1 MTDKAKVLI
10 IDDEEIV
17 LDSCADILAGED
29 VQIATALNGRLGL
42 ERVHEFAPDLVFLD
56 LKMPG
61 ISGLE
66 VLEQVFARDPTI
78 VVIVITGYAT
88 VDSAVEAM
96 KRGAF
101 DFLPKPFTP
110 DELRMVVRRGL
121 EKRRLVLETLTLRR
135 EKELLRENFAAI
147 VSHELKAP
155 LGALQQNLFVLT
167 QELAHA
173 LTAEQKQRLERMKVR
188 LDDLLKLIHRW
199 LRVISA
205 DMERI
210 RELFRPV
217 SLTAAISNAVECVQ
231 PQASRS
237 NVQIEVLFTEPS
249 PQVLGDEGTLCEALI
264 NLLSN
269 AVKYSH
275 TGGKVLLLAGLEGA
289 RCVIR
294 VRDWGVGI
302 LSEDLPYIFGG
313 FAGVRAGPGGEK
325 GCGLGLALTRRIV
338 EAHDGSITAHSEP
351 GKGSTFL
358 IVLPALH
365 ASSPAPQSGEHQP
378 ELASRS
384 QKGSAL

>member
-1 MTDKAKVLI
+1 VTNKAKVLI

-17 LDSCADILAGED
+17 LDSCTDILVGEN

-42 ERVHEFAPDLVFLD
+42 ERVREFVPDLVFLD

-61 ISGLE
+61 LSGLE
-66 VLEQVFARDPTI
+66 VLQQVLGHDPTM

-96 KRGAF
+96 KKGAF

-110 DELRMVVRRGL
+110 DEFRMVVRRGL
-121 EKRRLVLETLTLRR
+121 EKRKLVLETLALRR

-155 LGALQQNLFVLT
+155 LGALQQNLFVLS
-167 QELAHA
+167 QELARV
-173 LTAEQKQRLERMKVR
+173 LTEEQKQRLERMKVR
-188 LDDLLKLIHRW
+188 LDGLLKLIHAW
-199 LRVISA
+199 LRVLSA
-205 DMERI
+205 DIEKI
-210 RELFRPV
+210 REQFHPV
-217 SLTAAISNAVECVQ
+217 SMAAVIANAVECVQ
-231 PQASRS
+231 PQADRA
-237 NVQIEVLFTEPS
+237 NVQMEVTLAEPS
-249 PQVLGDEGTLCEALI
+249 VQVLGDEGTLGEALI

-275 TGGKVLLLAGLEGA
+275 AGGRVLLRAGVEEG

-294 VRDWGVGI
+294 VRDWGIGI
-302 LSEDLPYIFGG
+302 PSEDLPLILGG

-338 EAHDGSITAHSEP
+338 EAHDGSIAAESEP
-351 GKGSTFL
+351 GKGTTF
-358 IVLPALH
+358 VVSLPALP
-365 ASSPAPQSGEHQP
+365 AASPAALEHEP
-378 ELASRS
+378 ELVSRS
-384 QKGSAL
+384 QRGSAE

>member
-10 IDDEEIV
+10 IDDEEVV

-29 VQIATALNGRLGL
+29 VQIATALNGLLGL

-66 VLEQVFARDPTI
+66 VLERVFARDPTI

-96 KRGAF
+96 KKGAS

-110 DELRMVVRRGL
+110 DEFRIVVRRGL
-121 EKRRLVLETLTLRR
+121 EKRKLVLETLALRR

-188 LDDLLKLIHRW
+188 LNGLLKLIHRW
-199 LRVISA
+199 LRVLSA
-205 DMERI
+205 DIEKI
-210 RELFRPV
+210 REQFHPV
-217 SLTAAISNAVECVQ
+217 SMAAVVANAVECVQ
-231 PQASRS
+231 PQADRA
-237 NVQIEVLFTEPS
+237 NVQMEVSLADPS
-249 PQVLGDEGTLCEALI
+249 VQVLGEEGTLGEALI

-275 TGGKVLLLAGLEGA
+275 TGGRVLLRAEVEDG

-294 VRDWGVGI
+294 VRDWGIGI
-302 LSEDLPYIFGG
+302 PSEDLPLILGG

-338 EAHDGSITAHSEP
+338 EAHDGSIAAESEP
-351 GKGSTFL
+351 GKGSTF
-358 IVLPALH
+358 VVSLPVLH
-365 ASSPAPQSGEHQP
+365 AASPAALEHEP
-378 ELASRS
+378 ELVSRI
-384 QKGSAL
+384 QRGSVE